1 MCINFVH
8 TYIYLLPDI
17 GEVFSIHKHSSWKL
31 QHKLYETDMMD
42 MIVALVVE
50 VLHCNKQTLS
60 IYPVCNGMGCWLQQL
75 KYTKVQVAKL

>member
-42 MIVALVVE
+42 MIVALVVKYYT
-50 VLHCNKQTLS
+50 VTNKLS
-60 IYPVCNGMGCWLQQL
+60 LYIRCAMVWDAGYNN
-75 KYTKVQVAKL
+75 